1 MDYVV
6 NNYVNHRF
14 FFLKLPWW
22 PSGQS
27 GWRWNVPVVGSIL
40 LCSRAAAKKDIPI
53 SWDLVLSQP
62 KNLTSGG
69 SFPMYPT
76 VLIDQTVE
84 TNKIAL
90 HSLFFS
96 QDESSIRFRSIC
108 LVYLNNS
115 TTTMALLS
123 VYTAYVVIHPWSLE
137 LILVS
142 NADSLSFPA
151 CFSRGLLTCRAW
163 FSWDFFFVE
172 HGQGMSELSNL
183 AFNNSTT
190 RAEHPCVD
198 QETVKILF
206 AARIKYL
213 LHSHRRK
220 GLATV
225 LGTSRSTSLGCSA

>member
-1 MDYVV
+1 
-6 NNYVNHRF
+6 
-14 FFLKLPWW
+14 
-22 PSGQS
+22 
-27 GWRWNVPVVGSIL
+27 
-40 LCSRAAAKKDIPI
+40 
-53 SWDLVLSQP
+53 
-62 KNLTSGG
+62 
-69 SFPMYPT
+69 MYPT

-96 QDESSIRFRSIC
+96 QDQSSIRFRSIC

-142 NADSLSFPA
+142 NADSLSFPMS
-151 CFSRGLLTCRAW
+151 FSSRIRTCRVW

-172 HGQGMSELSNL
+172 HGQGMSEHSNL
-183 AFNNSTT
+183 ANNSTT
-190 RAEHPCVD
+190 RVEHPCVD
-198 QETVKILF
+198 QATVKILF

-213 LHSHRRK
+213 LHSYRRK
-220 GLATV
+220 VVATV
-225 LGTSRSTSLGCSA
+225 LGASRSTSLECSA